1 MFVVLCSGLLLQDV
15 LLMLRLV
22 NLLVLLILSAST
34 LAASEQYRLGAGDLI
49 QISVYDE
56 PDLSTEVRIG
66 LSGDISYP
74 LLGDVTVAGLSP
86 KDLEEKLVKR
96 LKGPYLLN
104 PSVTVSIVEY
114 RPFYVTG
121 EVEKPGGYSFHPG
134 LTVDKAISIAGGFT
148 ERASKSKIFV
158 QHDNSGSTNVS
169 LQGRRDEQRTQLKLY
184 DVVQPGDV
192 ITVEQSFF

>member
-1 MFVVLCSGLLLQDV
+1 
-15 LLMLRLV
+15 
-22 NLLVLLILSAST
+22 
-34 LAASEQYRLGAGDLI
+34 LADSSQYRLGAGDVI

-56 PDLSTEVRIG
+56 PDLSLDVRIG
-66 LSGDISYP
+66 LSGDISFP

-86 KDLEEKLVKR
+86 KELELNLVKR
-96 LKGPYLLN
+96 LKGPYLLD

-121 EVEKPGGYSFHPG
+121 EVEKPGNYAFHPG

-148 ERASKSKIFV
+148 ERASKGKIFV
-158 QHDNSGSTNVS
+158 MHDQSPYESVGERQQQSS
-169 LQGRRDEQRTQLKLY
+169 KKKKALKLY

>member
-1 MFVVLCSGLLLQDV
+1 
-15 LLMLRLV
+15 MLRWFS
-22 NLLVLLILSAST
+22 LLVLSLVSLSFSINSM
-34 LAASEQYRLGAGDLI
+34 AAPAQYRLGAGDLI

-56 PDLSTEVRIG
+56 PDLSQEVRIG
-66 LSGDISYP
+66 LSGTISFP
-74 LLGDVTVAGLSP
+74 LLGDVSVSGLSP
-86 KDLEEKLVKR
+86 KELEEELVTR
-96 LKGPYLLN
+96 LKGPYLLD

-114 RPFYVTG
+114 RPFYMTG
-121 EVEKPGGYSFHPG
+121 EVEKPGSYAFHPG

-158 QHDNSGSTNVS
+158 MHDQSAVKDGTSQGLLVEPGEKKS
-169 LQGRRDEQRTQLKLY
+169 LDLY

>member
-1 MFVVLCSGLLLQDV
+1 
-15 LLMLRLV
+15 MLRLSG
-22 NLLVLLILSAST
+22 LIIVFFLSF
-34 LAASEQYRLGAGDLI
+34 AAMANPNQYRLGAGDLI

-56 PDLSTEVRIG
+56 PDLSLDVRIG
-66 LSGDISYP
+66 LSGDISFP

-86 KDLEEKLVKR
+86 KELELNLIKR
-96 LKGPYLLN
+96 LKGPYLLD

-121 EVEKPGGYSFHPG
+121 EVEKPGSYAFHPG
-134 LTVDKAISIAGGFT
+134 LTIDKAISIAGGFT
-148 ERASKSKIFV
+148 ERASKGKIFV
-158 QHDNSGSTNVS
+158 MHDQSPYESIAE
-169 LQGRRDEQRTQLKLY
+169 DAQRSKEKKTVKLY

>member
-1 MFVVLCSGLLLQDV
+1 
-15 LLMLRLV
+15 MLRLV
-22 NLLVLLILSAST
+22 NLLVVLMCSVLSFSAI
-34 LAASEQYRLGAGDLI
+34 AASEQYRLGAGDLI

-56 PDLSTEVRIG
+56 PDLSQEVRIG
-66 LSGDISYP
+66 LSGSISYP
-74 LLGDVTVAGLSP
+74 LLGDIQVSGLSP
-86 KDLEEKLVKR
+86 KDLEDKLTSR

-121 EVEKPGGYSFHPG
+121 EVEKPGSYAFHPG

-148 ERASKSKIFV
+148 ERASKSKIYV
-158 QHDNSGSTNVS
+158 IHDAASDKSGRGEARNQV
-169 LQGRRDEQRTQLKLY
+169 KIY

>member
-1 MFVVLCSGLLLQDV
+1 
-15 LLMLRLV
+15 MLRLPS
-22 NLLVLLILSAST
+22 LIVLIFLSFVT
-34 LAASEQYRLGAGDLI
+34 LADSSQYRLGAGDVI
-49 QISVYDE
+49 KISVYDE
-56 PDLSTEVRIG
+56 PDLSLDVRIG
-66 LSGDISYP
+66 LSGEISFP

-86 KDLEEKLVKR
+86 KELELNLVKR

-121 EVEKPGGYSFHPG
+121 EVEKPGNYAFHPG
-134 LTVDKAISIAGGFT
+134 LTVDKAITIAGGFT
-148 ERASKSKIFV
+148 ERASKGKIFV
-158 QHDNSGSTNVS
+158 MHDQSPYESIAEDSKRSAARKSV
-169 LQGRRDEQRTQLKLY
+169 KLY